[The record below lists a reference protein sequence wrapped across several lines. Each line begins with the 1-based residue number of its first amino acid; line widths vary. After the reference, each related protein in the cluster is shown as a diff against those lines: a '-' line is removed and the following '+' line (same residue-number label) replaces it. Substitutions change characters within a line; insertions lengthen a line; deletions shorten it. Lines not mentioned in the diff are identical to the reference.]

1 MRCGRGGVASAAAEQ
16 VRCACLW
23 RPLCE
28 GLCSA
33 WRGSLRRWDAAAP
46 EGRAAR
52 RKESCEGARGSWGP
66 ARAVFCGALQAGGLV
81 GARSAQLPP
90 RSLGGAEPTLN
101 GAFDPCA
108 GSGCESVQGRRH
120 APGCAGHAR
129 CGRRGWRGVARVSV
143 AAMCGAGWAIC
154 SCEGRVWTD
163 GGVARRKPPSSVTAR
178 RARAVAVV
186 VPPRP
191 PGDDR
196 AGRCVCAPHSPAHF
210 VGCAAREAGAGSGG
224 WERREPARDAPQ
236 AAVDRRM
243 CSAVCVRSPGW
254 RRAARLG
261 KRGATASLRTG
272 ATSGRKLS
280 VATAQTFIMLAQE
293 TCAEVAKPEWWSDEG
308 LKALSARVVRAA
320 PAARLGNQQ
329 DAGSGAKWAVWRL
342 GGGASLGGG
351 AQRGGRAL

>member
-1 MRCGRGGVASAAAEQ
+1 MRGV
-16 VRCACLW
+16 
-23 RPLCE
+23 
-28 GLCSA
+28 CSA
-33 WRGSLRRWDAAAP
+33 WRGSLWRRGRCGSRGAPGAAERAVRGVTWVWGTDERGVLRCVASWRVGWCSQCTAP
-46 EGRAAR
+46 A
-52 RKESCEGARGSWGP
+52 GAR
-66 ARAVFCGALQAGGLV
+66 C
-81 GARSAQLPP
+81 
-90 RSLGGAEPTLN
+90 GAEPTLN

-120 APGCAGHAR
+120 PPGCAGHAR